1 MAFIDLIDQQRAAE
15 YVKGVA
21 FAGGDA
27 IKVVGSVC
35 RSAGAGTSALQCLR
49 AKTKERILI

>member
-15 YVKGVA
+15 YVKGAA

-27 IKVVGSVC
+27 IKAGGSVC
-35 RSAGAGTSALQCLR
+35 RSVGRALPRCN
-49 AKTKERILI
+49 A